1 MPKVSRS
8 AKAHWAG
15 WKKDI
20 AGRGGRGY
28 DEGAMSEFPEECR
41 IWAPW
46 RMEFI
51 HAPKEQGCF
60 LCRIGRDQDKDEEN
74 LVIWRGKWCYLV
86 LNRYP
91 YTGGHLMVVPYRH
104 GMDVRGVESEEWREM
119 LEGAKLGEASL
130 EAVMHPHGFN
140 LGINQGGAAGA
151 GAKEHL
157 HLHIV
162 PRWEGDSNFLPVLGG
177 ARVVPQALETTA
189 AALREAIAKLG
200 AKNG

>member
-1 MPKVSRS
+1 MGYS
-8 AKAHWAG
+8 
-15 WKKDI
+15 
-20 AGRGGRGY
+20 GGVMN
-28 DEGAMSEFPEECR
+28 ETQFPEMCR
-41 IWAPW
+41 MWAPW

-51 HAPKEQGCF
+51 HAPKEPGCF
-60 LCRIGRDQDKDEEN
+60 LCRIGKDPDKDVEN
-74 LVIWRGKWCYLV
+74 LVVWRGTHCYLV

-104 GMDVRGVESEEWREM
+104 GTDVRGVSAEEWAEM
-119 LEGAKLGEASL
+119 LEGARLAEASL
-130 EAVMHPHGFN
+130 EAVMHPQGYN

-157 HLHIV
+157 HLHVV

-189 AALREAIAKLG
+189 AELRKALSAMG
-200 AKNG
+200 AAGVAGAAGGTGVESR